1 MSYPSQNPRG
11 PHYPRQQ
18 TYEPDPAAF
27 HSTAYP
33 STSSAYPADPTARF
47 GVPTGA
53 GSAWSTVPSAPA
65 AGMAGGDG
73 VHRRQTVRGAQR
85 GTTRDVGLNPRLS
98 MAPQRGLTRG
108 KTLTRPDRFVAPA
121 PLIAPSGVGRQGKQG
136 GNVQTKLV
144 DGVPTLVT
152 REPWWQ
158 PWSLFV
164 EVVTFWAPRPLLRKF
179 GMTDPTKQRAWKEKC
194 ALCEISLFM
203 MGIIGFITMGLQ
215 RTLCPQSG
223 ERSEGYFQRLG
234 STPGYIGIEGWN
246 MQVSGSTPS
255 SLSGPANDF
264 GGTDLTS
271 LFDRSDDSFPSCN
284 GIDRP
289 YATVGLCTSSDQGIA
304 TSCTLKRPTAEYL
317 SSLGLQNTTKQV
329 GYDWNQLGNL
339 TNYIVNNGAVLNLT
353 PYMNA
358 FPNALSNDTVDALLR
373 QAINSTAGS
382 SRDLTRAFQNTDEL
396 KQAAACI
403 HQRYYAG
410 HIDKVTPG
418 CFVAN
423 LFLYVSLILIM
434 GIVLARFFMALVFSW
449 YLADRM
455 VQKPRNLKRKV
466 VSPAVL
472 PEGANIDINN
482 RTGAAPWVE
491 SHMKRQQ
498 TQRLRKG
505 GGRGGKGARN
515 AGEKALPAV
524 GKGEKGDE
532 LPAIPREVNAD
543 GMISMATIGAE
554 LFAVCLVT
562 CYSEGAEGIKTTLDS
577 IAATNYSDAR
587 KLLFVVCD
595 GMITGSGEKMSTPDI
610 VVGMIERDPR
620 FGDPLPMS
628 YVAVADGSKAHNQAM
643 VYAGHYTQVAGHRT
657 PIIVVVKCGT
667 PAEAND
673 AKPGNRGKRDSQMVL
688 MNFFGRVTYNDRMT
702 PLDFDLFRKTQSLM
716 GVTPD
721 FFEVVL
727 MVDAD
732 TMCYPDSLGYLVRAM
747 QNDSMIMGVCGET
760 RIANK
765 RQSWVTMIQVFE
777 YFISHHQAKAFESVF
792 GGVTCLPGCFSMYR
806 IKARKEDDG
815 DWFPVLVSPSITS
828 EYSQSVVTTLHQK
841 NLLLL
846 GEDRFLTTILLR
858 SFPNRK
864 MMFCPKARC
873 RTVVPDTFKILLS
886 QRRRWIN
893 STIHNLMEL
902 VLVRNLCGTFCF
914 SMQFVTF
921 IDLIGTIVLPIA
933 ICLTYALIINTII
946 SPPTQFGD
954 AIPLVLLVGVLG
966 LPGILVILSTLK
978 FVYVGWMLIYLIALP
993 IWNMVLPLYAF
1004 SKFDDFSW
1012 GETRRVAGA
1021 TKADDD
1027 HGASSGVSAASAV
1040 PLRRWED
1047 WEKSRLR
1054 KIRRDEKRRRE
1065 FERQFGSRA
1074 VHGQQSLRDGAS
1086 TYADSETA
1094 SSYGGPDED
1103 RWGAQIGAYNEDL
1116 SGNIPPPVGLY
1127 SLDEIDD
1134 DDETLAQHDLVNV
1147 LEGGWDDASP
1157 IGSPSPS
1164 STPFGHRSMTS
1175 NSGYSTPIDQP
1186 YGQQPYPPS
1195 YGHGSAHAAPQ
1206 RGWTL
1211 TDGPPMSKSYSSQS
1225 HSQLPL
1231 NASTASLSSSSGNGH
1246 GASPPVSPNPFDD
1259 ANRPPPLISPLATAA
1274 ALGHETSYAS
1284 LASSTASSTGVSPS
1298 SHARRRSLTSS
1309 PEARRNGGGLSPL
1322 IGEDPLGG
1330 ASSPSPTRGAYDWQ
1344 DQSGGGR
1351 RLV

>member
-1 MSYPSQNPRG
+1 MAYPSRNPNA
-11 PHYPRQQ
+11 PHYSRQQ
-18 TYEPDPAAF
+18 TYESDPGAF
-27 HSTAYP
+27 HSTSYPAAAASSSAAYP
-33 STSSAYPADPTARF
+33 DPTARYGIPGAASSS
-47 GVPTGA
+47 GVA
-53 GSAWSTVPSAPA
+53 GPS
-65 AGMAGGDG
+65 G
-73 VHRRQTVRGAQR
+73 VNRRPTVRGAQR
-85 GTTRDVGLNPRLS
+85 GTVRDASANPRNSL
-98 MAPQRGLTRG
+98 APARGLTRG

-121 PLIAPSGVGRQGKQG
+121 PLIAPAGVGKQGKQG
-136 GNVQTKLV
+136 GTVQTTLV

-152 REPWWQ
+152 KEPWWD

-164 EVVTFWAPRPLLRKF
+164 EVSTFWAPRALLRKF

-194 ALCEISLFM
+194 ALCEICLFM

-215 RTLCPQSG
+215 RTLCPQTGHNSA
-223 ERSEGYFQRLG
+223 EHFQRLG
-234 STPGYIGIEGWN
+234 STPGYVGIKGWN
-246 MQVSGSTPS
+246 MQVGASTPS
-255 SLSGPANDF
+255 SLSGPANSF
-264 GGTDLTS
+264 GGTDVTD
-271 LFDRSDDSFPSCN
+271 LFDQGDDDFPACD
-284 GIDRP
+284 GITRP
-289 YATVGLCTSSDQGIA
+289 YATVSLCTSDSQGNA
-304 TSCTLKRPTAEYL
+304 SSCALKAPTERYL
-317 SSLGLQNTTKQV
+317 ASLGLTNTTQQV
-329 GYDWNQLGNL
+329 GYDWAQLSNL
-339 TNYIVNNGAVLNLT
+339 TNYLVIDGNVLNLT
-353 PYMNA
+353 PYTNA
-358 FPNALSNDTVDALLR
+358 HPTPLTNDTVDGLIRSVLAD
-373 QAINSTAGS
+373 AHGS
-382 SRDLTRAFQNTDEL
+382 SRDATRAFYNTADL
-396 KQAAACI
+396 KKAAKCLE
-403 HQRYYAG
+403 QRYYAG
-410 HIDKVTPG
+410 HIDKITPG

-434 GIVLARFFMALVFSW
+434 GIVLARFFMALIFSW
-449 YLADRM
+449 YLADRL
-455 VQKPRNLKRKV
+455 VQKPRNLKRNV

-472 PEGANIDINN
+472 PEGANIDVANT
-482 RTGAAPWVE
+482 TGAAPWTE
-491 SHMKRQQ
+491 SHVKRQQ

-505 GGRGGKGARN
+505 AKRGA
-515 AGEKALPAV
+515 AAAEKALPVPSALS
-524 GKGEKGDE
+524 EKGAAGD
-532 LPAIPREVNAD
+532 LAQPLGAD
-543 GMISMATIGAE
+543 GMISMASIGAE

-562 CYSEGAEGIKTTLDS
+562 CYSEGHDGIKTTLDS
-577 IAATNYSDAR
+577 IASTTYSDAR

-595 GMITGSGEKMSTPDI
+595 GMITGSGEKRSTPDI
-610 VVGMIERDPR
+610 VVAMIERDPR

-667 PAEAND
+667 PAEATES
-673 AKPGNRGKRDSQMVL
+673 KPGNRGKRDSQMIL
-688 MNFFGRVTYNDRMT
+688 MNFFGRVTYNDRMC

-721 FFEVVL
+721 FFEVCL

-732 TMCYPDSLGYLVRAM
+732 TMCYPDSLGYLVRTM
-747 QNDSMIMGVCGET
+747 QNDNMIMGVCGET

-806 IKARKEDDG
+806 IKARKQDDG
-815 DWFPVLVSPSITS
+815 DWFPVLVSPAITS

-858 SFPNRK
+858 TFPNRK

-873 RTVVPDTFKILLS
+873 RTVVPDTFAILLS

-946 SPPTQFGD
+946 SPPSSFGD

-993 IWNMVLPLYAF
+993 VWNMVLPLYAF

-1012 GETRRVAGA
+1012 GETRKVAGEA
-1021 TKADDD
+1021 KGADD
-1027 HGASSGVSAASAV
+1027 HGAASGVSAASAV

-1047 WEKSRLR
+1047 WEKSRVR
-1054 KIRRDEKRRRE
+1054 KIRRDERRRRD

-1074 VHGQQSLRDGAS
+1074 VHSQGPSARDGAS
-1086 TYADSETA
+1086 TYAESETA

-1103 RWGAQIGAYNEDL
+1103 RWGAQIGAYNEDATT
-1116 SGNIPPPVGLY
+1116 GNVPPPVGLY
-1127 SLDEIDD
+1127 SVDEIDD
-1134 DDETLAQHDLVNV
+1134 EDETLNQHDLVNV
-1147 LEGGWDDASP
+1147 LDGGWDDASP
-1157 IGSPSPS
+1157 LGSPSPS
-1164 STPFGHRSMTS
+1164 GTPYGRS
-1175 NSGYSTPIDQP
+1175 NASGYSTPSEQP
-1186 YGQQPYPPS
+1186 YYPPAPGA
-1195 YGHGSAHAAPQ
+1195 YGHQAAPQQQQQ

-1211 TDGPPMSKSYSSQS
+1211 SDTPLGAPPMAASLSS

-1231 NASTASLSSSSGNGH
+1231 NASTSSLSSGSGNGH
-1246 GASPPVSPNPFDD
+1246 GGSDPFADSAS
-1259 ANRPPPLISPLATAA
+1259 AGAQPPPLISPLATAH
-1274 ALGHETSYAS
+1274 ALGQETSYAS
-1284 LASSTASSTGVSPS
+1284 LASSTATDMGGGPS
-1298 SHARRRSLTSS
+1298 GHARQRSLTSS
-1309 PEARRNGGGLSPL
+1309 PQQQRGTPL
-1322 IGEDPLGG
+1322 LDPLSG
-1330 ASSPSPTRGAYDWQ
+1330 SPEIERGEYDWGEHPQ
-1344 DQSGGGR
+1344 QQQQGR